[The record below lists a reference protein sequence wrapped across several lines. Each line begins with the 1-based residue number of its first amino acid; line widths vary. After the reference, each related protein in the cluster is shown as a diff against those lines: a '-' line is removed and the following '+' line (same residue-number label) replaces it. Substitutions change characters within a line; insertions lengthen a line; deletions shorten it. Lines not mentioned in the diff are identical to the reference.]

1 MEMDVRKC
9 STVPQFVAI
18 QQYGKW
24 WLTHINP
31 KAFWRAL
38 SSDEPESTKQ
48 ILSFC
53 ASSFLK
59 NFCIMFS
66 STLAGVFPTSTP
78 FKTVLYVCCMLL
90 ISCRVLSTS
99 LAHTQG
105 AMAKAAP
112 NRSGSN
118 SRASEEAMANLVSP
132 KSIHLHHQN
141 IQLQL

>member
-1 MEMDVRKC
+1 M
-9 STVPQFVAI
+9 
-18 QQYGKW
+18 
-24 WLTHINP
+24 INP

-66 STLAGVFPTSTP
+66 STLAGVFPTSIP
-78 FKTVLYVCCMLL
+78 FKTVFYVCCMLL

-118 SRASEEAMANLVSP
+118 SRASEEGGDGKLGIP
-132 KSIHLHHQN
+132 KIHSFTPSEYTIATIILYIYHY
-141 IQLQL
+141 IDII